1 MADEMTPDKRAE
13 PPGPCIEPRFLE
25 GGIPS
30 EGVLGALFEGV
41 VVQNTLGEIVFC
53 NSAAEEIL
61 GLTVDQM
68 CGRTSMDP
76 RWRSIR
82 PDGSP
87 MDGTEH
93 PSMVA
98 LSTGVPQRDRLMG
111 VDHPGR
117 SARVWIR
124 INANPV
130 FRDGTAM
137 PSHVVVT
144 FRDVTESVERERRI
158 GNEVQRLT
166 EVFDGTRQ
174 ASWEWNVQT
183 GETRF
188 DERWAEIV
196 GYTLAELEPTTIETW
211 MRLGHPDDLAGS
223 GKLVEAHFRGELPYY
238 ECEARMRHKDGRWI
252 WVHDRGRV
260 VTYTPEGLP
269 LKMVGTHAE
278 ITARKE
284 TEARITESETNFRE
298 FFESSREILLVATRE
313 GVIRHANQ
321 SALSLLGYT
330 LGELRGRNV
339 MDLRMPRDRERLQDE
354 FRRFLESGNRSCTL
368 PMRHRHGR
376 PIPVTTELRGG
387 TWGGEPCIFSVSHDL
402 TRETEARDR
411 FERLFQ
417 ANPAPMILS
426 SLSGRRILDVNQAF
440 LGAHGYPRAE
450 VVGRSCAELGLFA
463 EANAVGTMDARL
475 SREGRIANL
484 EVQIRGRDGTFR
496 DALASAEIVREDG
509 EDHLVEVFVDITAQ
523 KRTEAMLLDANIELA
538 DTSARANE
546 LAAMAEI
553 ASAAKSEFL
562 ANMSHE
568 IRTPMNGVIGMT
580 TLLLDTGLDPEQRR
594 FAETVRSSGEALLSI
609 LNDILDFSKIEAGK
623 LDLECIDFDL
633 EDLLQDVL
641 AVHSFKAA
649 EKGLFLDCNADPD
662 VPVRLRGDPGRLRQ
676 ILTNLVGNALK
687 FTSVGDVVVR
697 VQREEVTPERAD
709 LRFEVR
715 DTGIGIPP
723 DKIPM
728 MFQKF
733 SQADSSTTRRFGGT
747 GLGLAIS
754 RQLVELM
761 GGEIDVESR
770 EGEGSTFRFRVELPR
785 TPPRPEDFVEAST
798 GSLEGRRILVVDPH
812 PSSGQALE
820 RLLSSWGAVVHRVQD
835 ASQALAHLDGSA
847 AECDLV
853 LVDFGSESLSGEQL
867 AGQILARGPRRI
879 LALMPFGMRG
889 DSRHLAEIGFTGYLA
904 RPVRPAEMRTVVLS
918 CLASDPGAP
927 GSGSGTLQGLVTRHS
942 ARPVSRKRFPEGTRL
957 LLVEDNAVNQKV
969 AQGLLRKL
977 GIEVDIADSGAQSLV
992 AARERRYS
1000 LILMDLQMPDMDG
1013 FQATARL
1020 RASEGFATPR
1030 DVVVVAMTAHVLD
1043 RDRDLCLQAGMD
1055 DHVGKPVS
1063 LAGLEEV
1070 LARWLPKR
1078 PEVAEK

>member
-1 MADEMTPDKRAE
+1 MADEMTRDERAE
-13 PPGPCIEPRFLE
+13 PPGPCLEARFLE
-25 GGIPS
+25 GGIPP

-41 VVQNTLGEIVFC
+41 VVQNTAGEIVLC

-76 RWRSIR
+76 RWRAVR

-87 MDGTEH
+87 MDGSEH

-111 VDHPGR
+111 VDHPVRG
-117 SARVWIR
+117 ARVWIR

-130 FRDGTAM
+130 FREGAVS

-144 FRDVTESVERERRI
+144 FRDVTESVERESRI
-158 GNEVQRLT
+158 AKEVQRLT

-223 GKLVEAHFRGELPYY
+223 GKLLEAHFRGELPYY

-260 VTYTPEGLP
+260 VSYTPEGLP

-284 TEARITESETNFRE
+284 TEARISESEVNFRE
-298 FFESSREILLVATRE
+298 FFESSREILIVATRE
-313 GVIRHANQ
+313 GVVRHANQ
-321 SALSLLGYT
+321 SALALLGYG
-330 LGELRGRNV
+330 LEELRGRSV

-402 TRETEARDR
+402 TRETEARNR

-426 SLSGRRILDVNQAF
+426 SLPERRVLDVNQAF
-440 LGAHGYPRAE
+440 LSALGYERSG
-450 VVGRSCAELGLFA
+450 VVGRSIAELGLFPA
-463 EANAVGTMDARL
+463 AAAVAKMDGRLARA
-475 SREGRIANL
+475 GRIANL
-484 EVQIRGRDGTFR
+484 EVQVRGRDGTVR

-509 EDHLVEVFVDITAQ
+509 EDHLVEVLVDITAQ

-538 DTSARANE
+538 DASARANE
-546 LAAMAEI
+546 LVAMAEI

-594 FAETVRSSGEALLSI
+594 LADSVRSSGEALLAI

-623 LDLECIDFDL
+623 LDLETIDFDL
-633 EDLLQDVL
+633 EDLLEDIV

-649 EKGLFLDCNADPD
+649 EKGIFLDCSADPE
-662 VPVRLRGDPGRLRQ
+662 VPSWLRGDPGRLRQ

-687 FTSVGDVVVR
+687 FTSRGEVVVR
-697 VQREEVTPERAD
+697 VRSEDRDPGRVG

-715 DTGIGIPP
+715 DTGIGIPLE
-723 DKIPM
+723 KIPLL
-728 MFQKF
+728 FQKF
-733 SQADSSTTRRFGGT
+733 SQIDSSTTRRFGGT

-761 GGEIDVESR
+761 DGEIDVESR
-770 EGEGSTFRFRVELPR
+770 EGEGSTFRFRIDLPLAES
-785 TPPRPEDFVEAST
+785 RPESLSVEPAP
-798 GSLEGRRILVVDPH
+798 SLEGRRMLVVDSH
-812 PSSGQALE
+812 PVSAQALE
-820 RLLSSWGAVVHRVQD
+820 RRLASWGITTRRVEDADQAV
-835 ASQALAHLDGSA
+835 AALVTPGVAW
-847 AECDLV
+847 DLV
-853 LVDFGSESLSGEQL
+853 LVEFGSGDPSAEK
-867 AGQILARGPRRI
+867 LARRILETGPQRM
-879 LALMPFGMRG
+879 LALMPFGIRG
-889 DSRHLAEIGFTGYLA
+889 DGRRLAELGFTGYLA
-904 RPVRPAEMRTVVLS
+904 RPLHPADLRTVVLS
-918 CLASDPGAP
+918 CLASEA
-927 GSGSGTLQGLVTRHS
+927 GSRGSHEDGMQGLVTRHS
-942 ARPVSRKRFPEGTRL
+942 ARTSSRTRFVEGTRV
-957 LLVEDNAVNQKV
+957 LLVEDNTTNQRVAV
-969 AQGLLRKL
+969 GLLRKL
-977 GIEVDIADSGAQSLV
+977 GIEADVASSGSDGLE
-992 AARERRYS
+992 AARDKAYP
-1000 LILMDLQMPDMDG
+1000 LVLMDLQMPDMDG
-1013 FQATARL
+1013 FQATAQL
-1020 RASEGFATPR
+1020 RASSGLTDR
-1030 DVVVVAMTAHVLD
+1030 GVVVVAMTAHVMD
-1043 RDRDLCLQAGMD
+1043 RDRELCLAAGMD
-1055 DHVGKPVS
+1055 DHVGKPIS
-1063 LAGLEEV
+1063 LAALEEV
-1070 LARWLPKR
+1070 LARWLPDHVE
-1078 PEVAEK
+1078 PSAP